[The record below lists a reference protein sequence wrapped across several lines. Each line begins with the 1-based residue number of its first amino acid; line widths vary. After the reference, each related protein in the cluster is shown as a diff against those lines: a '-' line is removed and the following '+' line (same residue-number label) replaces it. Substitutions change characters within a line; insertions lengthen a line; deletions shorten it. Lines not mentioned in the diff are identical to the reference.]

1 MHRLNPSFQNTFFVF
16 VNFCCHRASV
26 TKSTVNTKSVV
37 AVTLYFLYISILN
50 YVFNVLLN
58 VYYEFK
64 ENIVKISLKRILIIQ
79 KK

>member
-1 MHRLNPSFQNTFFVF
+1 M
-16 VNFCCHRASV
+16 
-26 TKSTVNTKSVV
+26 
-37 AVTLYFLYISILN
+37 TLYFLYISILN

-79 KK
+79 KKWKKRVHPIFTLVDFVAFSSSRIIMQSAPMRI

>member
-1 MHRLNPSFQNTFFVF
+1 
-16 VNFCCHRASV
+16 
-26 TKSTVNTKSVV
+26 VV